1 MKITQLP
8 WLASALCMTIGL
20 YLLAGP
26 FQSDRS
32 DLHHLVTLWAV
43 LTLYEFSVIGMIA
56 VLRRRGVDTFAL
68 ALVALFFL
76 ADPVFMGDAFASVS
90 GGSNLLLT
98 TAAALVALGKAW
110 SLSRACGYLLTP
122 WRAGWVAAALI
133 GVHQLPNLNAVAA
146 AQPASVIPQIV
157 TWAVAGLAVPLWRDG
172 RLGRAALGAV
182 AVHFIATG
190 IVSSLE
196 FPLEF
201 LTGPLLAL
209 SALLPW
215 PRFGWMPLPLAL
227 YTSPLRPRLQSV
239 GSTAQGIGTVLV
251 AMAFLL
257 LGIGFWRSL
266 KAAPKEQAPA

>member
-1 MKITQLP
+1 
-8 WLASALCMTIGL
+8 MTAGL

-32 DLHHLVTLWAV
+32 DLHHLLTLWTV

-68 ALVALFFL
+68 TLVAIFFL
-76 ADPVFMGDAFASVS
+76 ADPVFMGDAFTSLS

-98 TAAALVALGKAW
+98 TAASLVALVKAW

-133 GVHQLPNLNAVAA
+133 GVHLLPNLNAVAA
-146 AQPASVIPQIV
+146 VQPASVIPQV
-157 TWAVAGLAVPLWRDG
+157 LTWAVAGLALPLWRDG

-196 FPLEF
+196 FPVEF
-201 LTGPLLAL
+201 LTGPLVAL

-215 PRFGWMPLPLAL
+215 PRLGWMPLPAAL
-227 YTSPLRPRLQSV
+227 YTSPMRPRLQSI
-239 GSTAQGIGTVLV
+239 GSTAQGVGMVLV
-251 AMAFLL
+251 GLAFLL
-257 LGIGFWRSL
+257 LGIGFWRNL
-266 KAAPKEQAPA
+266 KAASKEQAAA

>member
-8 WLASALCMTIGL
+8 WLASALCMTAGL

-32 DLHHLVTLWAV
+32 DLRHLLTLWTV
-43 LTLYEFSVIGMIA
+43 LSLYEFSVIGMIA
-56 VLRRRGVDTFAL
+56 VLRQRGADTFAL
-68 ALVALFFL
+68 TLVALFFL
-76 ADPVFMGDAFASVS
+76 ADPVFMGDAFTSVS
-90 GGSNLLLT
+90 GGSNPLLT
-98 TAAALVALGKAW
+98 TAAALVALVKAW
-110 SLSRACGYLLTP
+110 SLARACGYLLTP

-182 AVHFIATG
+182 AVHFVATG
-190 IVSSLE
+190 IVSSLD
-196 FPLEF
+196 FPMEF
-201 LTGPLLAL
+201 LTGPLVAT

-215 PRFGWMPLPLAL
+215 PRFGWMSLPLAL
-227 YTSPLRPRLQSV
+227 YTSPLRPRLQSL

-251 AMAFLL
+251 ALAFLL
-257 LGIGFWRSL
+257 LGIGFWRNM
-266 KAAPKEQAPA
+266 KAAPKGQAAA